1 MDGVNKRHSICFLTD
16 VFIFGGIEKVFEY
29 PQTTG

>member
-1 MDGVNKRHSICFLTD
+1 MEKVNKRHSICFLTD

-29 PQTTG
+29 P